1 MPVPMGIGNLGF
13 NNLVFKQKFRYT
25 FEIFNI
31 CGGQQV
37 KQHFVKLAAR
47 PKISIEPTEVNFLNS
62 KTWIPGKASW
72 ETITV
77 TYFDV
82 ANTLDLKPLYNWL
95 ASIYNFSTDGG
106 FEDVIRPTRPRPPS
120 SDPDPDD
127 ATRRRNRASR
137 RNFIEG
143 SGNPTQA
150 SKKSDWSAT
159 AVLIMLDGT
168 GNSLEQWTLKDC
180 WPESV
185 DFGSVDYSE
194 SEISTI
200 EMTIRYSDVSYQAWC
215 PAFIPQSCCT
225 SC

>member
-1 MPVPMGIGNLGF
+1 MGIGNLGF

-47 PKISIEPTEVNFLNS
+47 PKINIEATEVNFLNS

-72 ETITV
+72 ETLTV
-77 TYFDV
+77 EYYDV
-82 ANTLDLKPLYNWL
+82 ASTFDLRPLYNWI
-95 ASIYNFSTDGG
+95 ASVYNFSPNGG
-106 FEDVIRPTRPRPPS
+106 YEEIPPKPPKPPTPPT
-120 SDPDPDD
+120 PPP
-127 ATRRRNRASR
+127 TTITTKKKKKL
-137 RNFIEG
+137 NFVEG

-150 SKKSDWSAT
+150 SKKSDWSAV
-159 AVLIMLDGT
+159 AVLTMLDGT
-168 GNSLEQWTLKDC
+168 GESLERWVLKDC
-180 WPESV
+180 WPEAV
-185 DFGSVDYSE
+185 DFGTVDSSE

-200 EMTIRYSDVSYQAWC
+200 EITLRYSDVSFQHLC
-215 PAFIPQSCCT
+215 PAFIAHECCT

>member
-37 KQHFVKLAAR
+37 KQHFVKIAAR

-72 ETITV
+72 ETLTV
-77 TYFDV
+77 TYFDI
-82 ANTLDLKPLYNWL
+82 ANTQDLKPLYNWL
-95 ASIYNFSTDGG
+95 ASVYNFSTEGG
-106 FEDVIRPTRPRPPS
+106 FEETPPRRRPRP
-120 SDPDPDD
+120 SDPDLPPN
-127 ATRRRNRASR
+127 TRRGGRNVS
-137 RNFIEG
+137 FVEG

-159 AVLIMLDGT
+159 AVLMMLDGT
-168 GNSLEQWTLKDC
+168 GESLEQWTLKDC

-194 SEISTI
+194 SEIATI
-200 EMTIRYSDVSYQAWC
+200 EITLRYSDVAYQHWC
-215 PAFIPQSCCT
+215 PGFIPKACCT